1 MVNNDVDNEEYKYSY
16 EDPYSYL
23 KSEYLR
29 LNYKKHTLIGINL
42 DEYFEI
48 NQNIYGNDE
57 RELFESDKILFQQLK
72 EMSEKLD
79 LPIDEQDDSTFWLL
93 NRHSNIVTKVMK
105 ENNIIL
111 NQNIILGTLPIN
123 DLNALTCE
131 FSENERLVALNQGLF
146 QFVYLMGRMISSL
159 FLEIDNNKTKNSLN
173 FNLKIKL
180 IDGKIKFDKGDNE
193 KFLEVLTL
201 YFVYENLFKS
211 KTYFEKDK
219 NMILSACLWDNA
231 ELFVV
236 AHEYAHISM
245 DELSGKKDMKRR
257 FLDDDSKLYEV
268 IRDWNE
274 EFKADQIAL
283 QIILTRSDDF
293 DSGLVGNYLG
303 VEFLF
308 ACIDIIERIN
318 VKINGEKLSE
328 THPSARIR
336 IKNLRK
342 FLKVILPQNADNL
355 INGSKIISDILM
367 ELWEQNEEH
376 FYKIYKI
383 KSKIEMN

>member
-105 ENNIIL
+105 ENNMIL

-173 FNLKIKL
+173 FNLKIKP

-193 KFLEVLTL
+193 KFLEILTL

-245 DELSGKKDMKRR
+245 DELSNKKEMKRR

-274 EFKADQIAL
+274 EFKADKIAL

-318 VKINGEKLSE
+318 VKINGDKLSE
-328 THPSARIR
+328 THPYARIR
-336 IKNLRK
+336 IENLRK

-383 KSKIEMN
+383 KSKIEMK

>member
-29 LNYKKHTLIGINL
+29 LNYKKHTLMGINL
-42 DEYFEI
+42 DDYFEI
-48 NQNIYGNDE
+48 NQNIYGNNE

-173 FNLKIKL
+173 FNLKIKP

-245 DELSGKKDMKRR
+245 DELSNKKDMKRR

-336 IKNLRK
+336 IENLRK
-342 FLKVILPQNADNL
+342 FLKVILPKNADNL

-367 ELWEQNEEH
+367 ELWEQNEET
-376 FYKIYKI
+376 FYKLYKT
-383 KSKIEMN
+383 KK

>member
-1 MVNNDVDNEEYKYSY
+1 VVNNDVDNEEYKYSY

-29 LNYKKHTLIGINL
+29 LNYKKHTLMGINL
-42 DEYFEI
+42 DDYFEI
-48 NQNIYGNDE
+48 NQNIYGNNE

-173 FNLKIKL
+173 FNLKIKP

-245 DELSGKKDMKRR
+245 DELSNKKDMKRR

-336 IKNLRK
+336 IENLRK
-342 FLKVILPQNADNL
+342 FLKVILPKNADNL

-367 ELWEQNEEH
+367 ELWEQNEET
-376 FYKIYKI
+376 FYKLYKT
-383 KSKIEMN
+383 KK

>member
-1 MVNNDVDNEEYKYSY
+1 MNNHETDNENYRYSY
-16 EDPYSYL
+16 EDPHSYL

-29 LNYKKHTLIGINL
+29 LNYKKHTLMGINL
-42 DEYFEI
+42 DDYFEI
-48 NQNIYGNDE
+48 NQKIYGNDE
-57 RELFESDKILFQQLK
+57 SELFESDKILFQQLK

-105 ENNIIL
+105 ENNISL

-146 QFVYLMGRMISSL
+146 QFVYLMGRVISSL
-159 FLEIDNNKTKNSLN
+159 FLEIDNNKTKNTFN
-173 FNLKIKL
+173 FNLKIKP

-211 KTYFEKDK
+211 KTYFQKDR
-219 NMILSACLWDNA
+219 NMFLSGCLWDNA

-236 AHEYAHISM
+236 AHEYAHIIS
-245 DELSGKKDMKRR
+245 DELSNQKNIKRR

-308 ACIDIIERIN
+308 ACLDIIERIN
-318 VKINGEKLSE
+318 LKINGDKLSE

-336 IKNLRK
+336 IENLRN
-342 FLKVILPQNADNL
+342 FLKIILPKNANNL

-367 ELWEQNEEH
+367 ELWEQNEES
-376 FYKIYKI
+376 FYKLYKL
-383 KSKIEMN
+383 KK

>member
-1 MVNNDVDNEEYKYSY
+1 MSNHETDNEEYKYSY

-29 LNYKKHTLIGINL
+29 LNSKKHTLIGVNL
-42 DEYFEI
+42 DDYFEI
-48 NQNIYGNDE
+48 TSSIYGDDE
-57 RELFESDKILFQQLK
+57 SELFESDKILFQQLK
-72 EMSEKLD
+72 EMSEKLN

-93 NRHSNIVTKVMK
+93 NRHSNTVIKVLK
-105 ENNIIL
+105 ENNISF

-123 DLNALTCE
+123 DLNALTCD

-159 FLEIDNNKTKNSLN
+159 FLEIDSNKTNNTLN
-173 FNLKIKL
+173 FNLKIKT

-193 KFLEVLTL
+193 KFLEVLVL
-201 YFVYENLFKS
+201 YFIYENLFKS
-211 KTYFEKDK
+211 KIYFQKDR

-236 AHEYAHISM
+236 AHEYAHIIS
-245 DELSGKKDMKRR
+245 DELSNKKNIKRR
-257 FLDDDSKLYEV
+257 FLDDSKLYEV

-274 EFKADQIAL
+274 EFKADQTAL

-308 ACIDIIERIN
+308 ACLDIIERIN
-318 VKINGEKLSE
+318 LKINGDKLSE
-328 THPSARIR
+328 THPSARTR
-336 IKNLRK
+336 IENLRN
-342 FLKVILPQNADNL
+342 FLKIILPENANNL
-355 INGSKIISDILM
+355 INGSKIISDILT
-367 ELWEQNEEH
+367 ELWEQNEES
-376 FYKIYKI
+376 FYKLYKL
-383 KSKIEMN
+383 KK